1 MGGRTDFRQIGLSQ
15 HQRRAI
21 KMY

>member
-1 MGGRTDFRQIGLSQ
+1 MEGRTDFRQTGLSQ